1 MILKPRLLLV
11 LTIFSFCIMLMT
23 NCGATEPT
31 TALGFTFWIS
41 FGVFVFCCIHLAKN
55 EDYYKNYIDE

>member
-1 MILKPRLLLV
+1 MILKPKLLLV
-11 LTIFSFCIMLMT
+11 LITSSFLLSLMT

-41 FGVFVFCCIHLAKN
+41 FGVFVFCCIHLTKN